1 MASKRWRRNRRLK
14 CGCMGYAFPHRRKSG
29 ACEHS
34 SRADYYA
41 ALRGGASLAFAQ
53 QHLSAADLDRMF
65 PV

>member
-1 MASKRWRRNRRLK
+1 
-14 CGCMGYAFPHRRKSG
+14 MGYAFPHRRKSG